1 MGRSIRTACTLC
13 RKTFKNPPRLL
24 KHLRD
29 VHGVVTAAEAPTS
42 RRGASTPPAAPA
54 GIVHVYTDGGCNPNP
69 GPGGWGVVL
78 IWGSTEKELCGG
90 DLTTTNNRME
100 MTAAIE
106 ALKALTR
113 PVNVQI
119 HTDSQYLRNGITKWI
134 AGWKRNGWRTK
145 AGQPVKNVELWTD
158 LDRLVALHTVTWTWV
173 KGHAGNVG
181 NERADKLATRG
192 RKEVLARQR
201 AALPSPSPPSSAL
214 MNTAPARHLA
224 SQDLEVANA

>member
-1 MGRSIRTACTLC
+1 MGRSIHAACTLC
-13 RKTFKNPPRLL
+13 RKTFKNPTRLL
-24 KHLRD
+24 RHLRD
-29 VHGVVTAAEAPTS
+29 VHGVVTAAEVP
-42 RRGASTPPAAPA
+42 ASPRSAGTPPAAPA

-90 DLTTTNNRME
+90 DLTTINNRME

-113 PVNVQI
+113 PVHVQI

-134 AGWKRNGWRTK
+134 TGWRRNGWRTK
-145 AGQPVKNVELWTD
+145 DKQPVKNADLWME

-181 NERADKLATRG
+181 NERADKLAARG

-201 AALPSPSPPSSAL
+201 AALPSPSAPSSAL
-214 MNTAPARHLA
+214 MNTAPARRLA
-224 SQDLEVANA
+224 AQDLEVANA

>member
-13 RKTFKNPPRLL
+13 RKTFKNPTRLL

-29 VHGVVTAAEAPTS
+29 VHGVVSAAEAPTS
-42 RRGASTPPAAPA
+42 RRSAGTPPAVPA

-90 DLTTTNNRME
+90 DLETTNNRME

-145 AGQPVKNVELWTD
+145 DKQPVKNIELWTE
-158 LDRLVALHTVTWTWV
+158 LDQLVALHTVTWMWG
-173 KGHAGNVG
+173 KGHAGNAG

-192 RKEVLARQR
+192 RKEVLAQRR
-201 AALPSPSPPSSAL
+201 AALPCPSAPSSTP
-214 MNTAPARHLA
+214 MNTAPTRRLVA
-224 SQDLEVANA
+224 QDLEVARA